1 MSNAEAQ
8 VKPLPHQN
16 FFALLWGM
24 IRRPRWTYENSTIRI
39 DRSWILMSI
48 LTMVVLVLP
57 IIVAAPITSQ
67 QAREAVQ
74 AGLDSQG
81 ESGSNITPEMEGQIS
96 QFATNPLFTIVFP
109 SVLRMIALWVGWLV
123 WAGGLHLISTM
134 AGGNSQFG
142 QMWRTVIW
150 SWLPFAV
157 RGLLQFGF
165 ILLTGEIIVNPG
177 LSGLVADQRSVSEIL
192 AAPPSTGQ
200 LVLRSLLSNIDL
212 FLIWNL
218 ILLIFGVAITARIS
232 RRKAT
237 FISLGIWIGLTIIG
251 MIPTLLSGLALG
263 QSF

>member
-1 MSNAEAQ
+1 MNDVEAQ
-8 VKPLPHQN
+8 VQPRQN
-16 FFALLWGM
+16 IFALFWGM
-24 IRRPRWTYENSTIRI
+24 IRRPRWTYENTTIRVN
-39 DRSWILMSI
+39 RSWILMAI
-48 LTMVVLVLP
+48 LTMVALVLP
-57 IIVAAPITSQ
+57 IIAAAPITSQ

-74 AGLDSQG
+74 AGLESQG

-96 QFATNPLFTIVFP
+96 QFATNPLFTVVFP
-109 SVLRMIALWVGWLV
+109 SVLRMVALWIGWLV

-165 ILLTGEIIVNPG
+165 ILLTGEVITNPG
-177 LSGLVADQRSVSEIL
+177 LSGLIADQRSVSEIL

-200 LVLRSLLSNIDL
+200 LILRSILSNIDL

-232 RRKAT
+232 RRKAS
-237 FISLGIWIGLTIIG
+237 FITLGIWIGLTIIG
-251 MIPTLLSGLALG
+251 LIPALFSGFALG

>member
-1 MSNAEAQ
+1 MSDIEAQ
-8 VKPLPHQN
+8 VQPRQN
-16 FFALLWGM
+16 FFALFWGM
-24 IRRPRWTYENSTIRI
+24 IRRPRWTYENTTIRVN
-39 DRSWILMSI
+39 RSWILMAV
-48 LTMVVLVLP
+48 LTMVALVLP
-57 IIVAAPITSQ
+57 IIAAAPITSQ

-74 AGLDSQG
+74 AGLESQG

-109 SVLRMIALWVGWLV
+109 SVLRMVALWIGWLV

-157 RGLLQFGF
+157 RGLLQSGF
-165 ILLTGEIIVNPG
+165 ILLTGEGITNPG
-177 LSGLVADQRSVSEIL
+177 LSGLIADQRSVSEIL

-200 LVLRSLLSNIDL
+200 LVLSSILSNIDL

-232 RRKAT
+232 RRKAS
-237 FISLGIWIGLTIIG
+237 FITLGIWIGLTIIG
-251 MIPTLLSGLALG
+251 LIPALFSGFALG